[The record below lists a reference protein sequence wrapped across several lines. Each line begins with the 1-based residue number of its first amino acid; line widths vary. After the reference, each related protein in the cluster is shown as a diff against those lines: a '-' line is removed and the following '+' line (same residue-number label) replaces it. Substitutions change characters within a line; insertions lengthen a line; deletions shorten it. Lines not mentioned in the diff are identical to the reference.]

1 MVARDYEQK
10 RANRALVGLAI
21 KTAVRVQTAVE
32 VEQEARQM
40 REREVAFRR
49 LVKANGGQ
57 QERTNKAKSEQKEKQ
72 KEAKHK
78 GKTSNQKGE
87 QTRAEAGKTSEVENS
102 DPRRY
107 EKKAEVIRSREPK
120 IPWLSVT

>member
-1 MVARDYEQK
+1 MALDYEQK
-10 RANRALVGLAI
+10 SANRRLVRVAI
-21 KTAVRVQTAVE
+21 KTAVELQTAVQVAE
-32 VEQEARQM
+32 EARQM